1 LENSALDIEVP
12 MLSELKIKYINSGV
26 EIESDLFEKVY
37 LVYLNGKVMINFD
50 ADNEFTIDASKFED
64 GMYLFNQGRKTIR
77 LKL

>member
-1 LENSALDIEVP
+1 MVNSALDIEVP

-37 LVYLNGKVMINFD
+37 LVDLNGKVMINFD

>member
-1 LENSALDIEVP
+1 MVNSVLDIEVP

-26 EIESDLFEKVY
+26 EIESDLFEKAY
-37 LVYLNGKVMINFD
+37 LVDLNGKVMINFD